1 MDKNLSSEELN
12 WLKQLDTDAPVK
24 PQVPQPVA
32 GRLVELGLA
41 IQLAE
46 GGMQLTD
53 LGRDRIEDERA

>member
-1 MDKNLSSEELN
+1 
-12 WLKQLDTDAPVK
+12 
-24 PQVPQPVA
+24 
-32 GRLVELGLA
+32 VELGLA